1 MGGFCSILDTGKVS
15 PLPVVDGGGIGCTPE
30 MLSRF
35 NPPIKH
41 VQPDN
46 PWLPILTPGQLAE
59 IYAAFRKFDRDGD
72 GHIEPKEIRRVMK
85 DMGFLMSEDEAK
97 KLIAGVDTDGN
108 GMIEFDEFIGIM
120 AEKMFNEKSNAEIDS
135 MIFSHFD
142 DGSGYVRIEVIKEQ
156 LCTMGFSK
164 LSEQQ
169 FEQLR
174 RLLAPDIDAEGKIP
188 FEVFCNAQCWRNVA
202 PPNAAADAEKRS
214 TRRSM
219 SSSNISPGSLR
230 TGGATAV
237 G

>member
-1 MGGFCSILDTGKVS
+1 MGGFCSILDNGKIV
-15 PLPVVDGGGIGCTPE
+15 PLPVVEGGDIGCTPE
-30 MLSRF
+30 MLSKF

-59 IYAAFRKFDRDGD
+59 IYAAFRKFDHDGD
-72 GHIEPKEIRRVMK
+72 GHIEPKEIRRVMR
-85 DMGFLMSEDEAK
+85 DLGFRMSEDEAK

-120 AEKMFNEKSNAEIDS
+120 AERMFTENISDIDN

-142 DGSGYVRIEVIKEQ
+142 DGSGFVRLEVIKEQ
-156 LCTMGFSK
+156 LCNMGFSK
-164 LSEQQ
+164 LSEHQ

-174 RLLAPDIDAEGKIP
+174 RLLAPHTDAEGRVP
-188 FEVFCNAQCWRNVA
+188 FEAFCNAECWRNVT
-202 PPNAAADAEKRS
+202 PPNAAADLVKRN
-214 TRRSM
+214 TRRSL
-219 SSSNISPGSLR
+219 SSGNLSQGSLR